1 MEFISF
7 RSKEELCK
15 AAEDLAHLERRSKSD
30 EFREIFAVG
39 IAEKRK
45 QVALERY
52 SGGRVSLGK
61 AAQIA
66 GVSFWDFLELL
77 QSRGVSLNLSSKD
90 ILSQAEGL

>member
-7 RSKEELCK
+7 RSKDELLK
-15 AAEDLAHLERRSKSD
+15 AAKELAHLERRSKSD

-45 QVALERY
+45 QVALDRY
-52 SGGRVSLGK
+52 SKGQVSMGK

-66 GVSFWDFLELL
+66 DVSLWDFIELL
-77 QSRGVSLNLSSKD
+77 QSRGVPLNLSSKE
-90 ILSQAEGL
+90 ILSQVEGL